1 MNKHAHRPVS
11 SGTPFLDKQF
21 HIFCLVFV
29 ALVVGL
35 AGWQITLFG
44 LSAPSLVIPA
54 LAIAFSAYAWRCFD
68 RPLRTLAHMEP
79 VIMSCRRGD
88 LHQRITSTR
97 GDERQMQVAI
107 KFYF

>member
-44 LSAPSLVIPA
+44 LSAPSLG
-54 LAIAFSAYAWRCFD
+54 RCPGKWCNSV
-68 RPLRTLAHMEP
+68 RE
-79 VIMSCRRGD
+79 
-88 LHQRITSTR
+88 
-97 GDERQMQVAI
+97 
-107 KFYF
+107 

>member
-68 RPLRTLAHMEP
+68 RPLRTLAHRAQLAQAEQ
-79 VIMSCRRGD
+79 G
-88 LHQRITSTR
+88 LHQFNTVLLC
-97 GDERQMQVAI
+97 QVLKA
-107 KFYF
+107 